1 MARNQVKQM
10 AVEPAEDEIDVIVQ
24 MIALEDE
31 GKEDEAFKLRK
42 KVALPAFL
50 GEYVKNYMGLDWIKN
65 CGWNMSEIEA
75 VYGKDYISGSS
86 GLYPKTYTRLSS
98 FF

>member
-1 MARNQVKQM
+1 MSRNQVKQA
-10 AVEPAEDEIDVIVQ
+10 AVEPVEDEIDIIVQ

-31 GKEDEAFKLRK
+31 GKEDEVLALQK

-50 GEYVKNYMGLDWIKN
+50 GPFTKEYFGLDWLKN

-75 VYGKDYISGSS
+75 KYGKDF
-86 GLYPKTYTRLSS
+86 LTK
-98 FF
+98 